1 MAVEFFHIRD
11 NDYDLLDQ
19 IIDLEESVYAGRA
32 EGLNIFE
39 IYSFI
44 RYGRVYVAVE
54 YDEILGCCYFMR
66 DFDNPGKVFLY
77 GILTAPKEMGKNLGE
92 ALLKAAFA
100 DLRESGLRM
109 VEVTAHPANRK
120 ALRIY
125 QEELGF
131 HVINVPDGASAE
143 DEDFLIL
150 RKTL

>member
-19 IIDLEESVYAGRA
+19 IIDLEESIKPDKS
-32 EGLNIFE
+32 EGMNVFE

-77 GILTAPKEMGKNLGE
+77 GILTAPKEAGKHFGE
-92 ALLKAAFA
+92 ALLKAAFS
-100 DLRESGLRM
+100 DLRESGMRM
-109 VEVTAHPANRK
+109 VEVTVNPANTK
-120 ALRIY
+120 ALKIY
-125 QEELGF
+125 QEEMNF
-131 HVINVPDGASAE
+131 HIINVPDGANAE

>member
-19 IIDLEESVYAGRA
+19 IIDMEERVHPGQND
-32 EGLNIFE
+32 GLGVFE
-39 IYSFI
+39 VYSFI

-54 YDEILGCCYFMR
+54 YDEILGCTYFMR

-77 GILTAPKEMGKNLGE
+77 GILTAPEEAGKSLGE
-92 ALLKAAFA
+92 ALLLSALA
-100 DLRESGLRM
+100 DLKESGIRM
-109 VEVTAHPANRK
+109 AEVTCTPGNKK

-125 QEELGF
+125 QEVLGF
-131 HVINVPDGASAE
+131 HIINVPEGADPEEE
-143 DEDFLIL
+143 DLLIL